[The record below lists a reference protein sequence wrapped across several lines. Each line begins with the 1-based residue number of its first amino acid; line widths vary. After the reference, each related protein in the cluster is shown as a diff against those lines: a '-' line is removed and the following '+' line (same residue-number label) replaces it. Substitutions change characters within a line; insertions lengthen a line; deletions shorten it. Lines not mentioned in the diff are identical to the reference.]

1 MSHEFEMGAEA
12 MRAFRNLRANE
23 VSQVRRAL
31 DILKIEPQ
39 GDSSEYQLMS
49 QNPKQMIYRYRT
61 TVAFI
66 VYSVSKEEEKRVIV
80 TNILPFKKKLTK
92 EKSGA
97 LSDLKLS

>member
-1 MSHEFEMGAEA
+1 MSHLFEMGAEA
-12 MRAFRNLRANE
+12 MRAFRQLRANE

-49 QNPKQMIYRYRT
+49 QNSKHMVYRYRT

-66 VYSVSKEEEKRVIV
+66 VYNISKDEEKRIII
-80 TNILPFKKKLTK
+80 TNILPFKKKIVK
-92 EKSGA
+92 EKSGH
-97 LSDLKLS
+97 